1 MRWLQVSAS
10 GQRGSQGY
18 GGLCQQEGSWR
29 SRVQSRGGHAHTA
42 TPPTRT
48 EATPTLLPPPAHTR
62 SHAHAH
68 TLATP
73 TPHHSRA
80 RHGHGHVRSQQSPA
94 GRERRSPSDEPSS
107 HAFGSPRPAWPFACR
122 VFRDGARLP
131 SCRGGPVRLCP
142 PESRAC
148 GLTGSGARVRAG
160 HRPSCS
166 AAAWLPPVRPWASPW
181 CWGPAGRLQPPR
193 APRAPPPCPRRSFL
207 GHRKT

>member
-1 MRWLQVSAS
+1 MGDSVSKKEAA
-10 GQRGSQGY
+10 GAGCRAG
-18 GGLCQQEGSWR
+18 
-29 SRVQSRGGHAHTA
+29 
-42 TPPTRT
+42 
-48 EATPTLLPPPAHTR
+48 EATPTPRPRPRAPRPRPRSYPQAAHTR

-68 TLATP
+68 TLATA
-73 TPHHSRA
+73 A
-80 RHGHGHVRSQQSPA
+80 RHGHGHGHVRSQQSPA
-94 GRERRSPSDEPSS
+94 GRERRSPSGEPSS

-131 SCRGGPVRLCP
+131 SCRGGHVRLCP

-148 GLTGSGARVRAG
+148 GLTGSGARARAG

-166 AAAWLPPVRPWASPW
+166 APVWLPPFRPWVSPW
-181 CWGPAGRLQPPR
+181 RWGPAGRLQPPR